1 MAVTSNSGPIQ
12 AHFVAAGKYHD
23 IDFARLE
30 ILKLMA
36 DQPRIRATVAM
47 DYANIDRLAACDFL
61 VTYTCDVMPNDVE
74 VAALE
79 TFLARG
85 GRWLALHG
93 TNSILR
99 FLESGLVDAPDEAP
113 ALMEMLGSQFVAHPP
128 IGAFTVEVAPID
140 DPLTRGISTFE
151 IVDELYLSRTTA
163 PIETLLFTRFTGEA
177 TGFVDKDWHNAQVPI
192 LYRRKLGR
200 GEIVY
205 CTLGHCRSHYDV
217 AVFTPFWPHPE
228 RCGWNYPIYYELL
241 RRSLAWAAGT
251 LE

>member
-1 MAVTSNSGPIQ
+1 MTTTGPIQ
-12 AHFVAAGKYHD
+12 AHFIAAGKYHD

-36 DQPRIRATVAM
+36 DQPRIRTTVAM
-47 DYANIDRLAACDFL
+47 DYANIDRLAECEFL
-61 VTYTCDVMPNDVE
+61 VTYTCDVLPNASE
-74 VAALE
+74 IAALKA
-79 TFLARG
+79 FLARG

-99 FLESGLVDAPDEAP
+99 FLESGLVDTPDEAP
-113 ALMEMLGSQFVAHPP
+113 ELMEILGTQFAAHPP
-128 IGAFTVEVAPID
+128 IGAFTVEVAPVD
-140 DPLTRGISTFE
+140 DPLTRGIANFE

-163 PIETLLFTRFTGEA
+163 AIETLLFTRFTGEA
-177 TGFVDKDWHNAQVPI
+177 TGFVDKDWHDAQVPI
-192 LYRRKLGR
+192 LYRRKQGR

-205 CTLGHCRSHYDV
+205 CTLGHCRGHYDV

-228 RCGWNYPIYYELL
+228 RCGWNYPVYYELL
-241 RRSLAWAAGT
+241 RRSLSWAAGT